1 MQKAL
6 AVTLVGP
13 DRAGI
18 VHEVAELVAAHDA
31 DWLDSHLANIAGQ
44 FAGIVHIGV
53 TEAHRDALKTALQG
67 LSANGLQV
75 HIAHGKLGQAETASR
90 LLNLELTGLD
100 QPGIVR
106 DISAA
111 LGNAGVSVEELET
124 SRYDGSMSGEL
135 MFSARARL
143 KVPADVSLDDLDE
156 AMQGVSTSLM
166 VDVALKDDTTATT

>member
-18 VHEVAELVAAHDA
+18 VHEVAELIVAHKA
-31 DWLDSHLANIAGQ
+31 DWLDSHMANIAGQ
-44 FAGIVHIGV
+44 FAGIVHVGV
-53 TEAHRDALKTALQG
+53 AEVHRDALETDLRR
-67 LSANGLQV
+67 LSAHGLHV
-75 HIAHGKLGQAETASR
+75 HIAHGQLEQSDDGYR

-111 LGNAGVSVEELET
+111 LEKACVSVEEFES

-143 KVPADVSLDDLDE
+143 KVPADVSLDDLDD

-166 VDVALKDDTTATT
+166 VDVAFKD